1 MNPSNTKTCYGLINY
16 IKNALNI
23 RETIWYCLVYII
35 FIRSFYAKNY
45 NNIYVGI
52 LYILCNYNLYY
63 IYYTIVH
70 CHCDLVYVM
79 HCLYY
84 CHVPEYAVTQFSE

>member
-1 MNPSNTKTCYGLINY
+1 MF
-16 IKNALNI
+16 
-23 RETIWYCLVYII
+23 IW
-35 FIRSFYAKNY
+35 SFYVKNY

-63 IYYTIVH
+63 IYSTIVN
-70 CHCDLVYVM
+70 CHCDFLVYVM
-79 HCLYY
+79 HCFDY